1 MRAFELQEIRKYHK
15 ILDYWMIYALHFA
28 QNQMKLWKVSFSITL
43 IVVLQLK
50 NAHNSML
57 WYIWPAQWLAISR
70 SSLYQ
75 RPLLNLLS
83 VVYKNE
89 EMAGIQNDWEEEL
102 KIMGSI
108 TFLIR
113 STATQWHCLPKFI
126 SMIPLN
132 FQKESNVRNWSPVIA
147 TLI

>member
-57 WYIWPAQWLAISR
+57 WYIWPAQ
-70 SSLYQ
+70 
-75 RPLLNLLS
+75 
-83 VVYKNE
+83 
-89 EMAGIQNDWEEEL
+89 
-102 KIMGSI
+102 
-108 TFLIR
+108 
-113 STATQWHCLPKFI
+113 
-126 SMIPLN
+126 
-132 FQKESNVRNWSPVIA
+132 
-147 TLI
+147 